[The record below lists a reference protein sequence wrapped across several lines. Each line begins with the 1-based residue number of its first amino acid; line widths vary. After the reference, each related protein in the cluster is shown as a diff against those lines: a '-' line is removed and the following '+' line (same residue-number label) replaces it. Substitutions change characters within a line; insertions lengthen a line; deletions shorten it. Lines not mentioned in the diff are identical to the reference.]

1 MRLFC
6 VHSFIAL
13 WRNFFSAMSRGRAQG
28 HLQCLPQQVW
38 FSLQKIGFFAVKVA
52 GKTRFQKKIR
62 CDFTENAVWVNR
74 RLQKATLKKSNKG
87 KER

>member
-52 GKTRFQKKIR
+52 GKTRFQKKYVAILPKMQ
-62 CDFTENAVWVNR
+62 FG
-74 RLQKATLKKSNKG
+74 ATDVCKKQH
-87 KER
+87 